1 MKHFFTLMLA
11 MVMSTM
17 TAMATDYTDNLIITV
32 DGGKPTTVNDVKITV
47 TQQENEKY
55 SFSLKNFSFAG
66 LKVGDIELNDIEG
79 QEKDG
84 IITLNVPETNIKVK
98 NPAIG
103 TGTLINTLGGINFSM
118 TAKISNVTNKMYAD
132 MTMKAMRQNIKA
144 IYGDE
149 NNIITTGINKPQ
161 TVTLPNGINAI
172 YNLAGQQ
179 VSSMASGNVYI
190 VKTTDGKTKKVVKK

>member
-17 TAMATDYTDNLIITV
+17 TAMATDYTDNLIVTV
-32 DGGKPTTVNDVKITV
+32 DGGNPTTVNDVKITV

-66 LKVGDIELNDIEG
+66 TKVGDIELNDIEG

-84 IITLNVPETNIKVK
+84 IITLNVPETKIKVK
-98 NPAIG
+98 NPALGIG
-103 TGTLINTLGGINFSM
+103 TTINLLGGIKFSM

-132 MTMKAMRQNIKA
+132 MTMKAMAQNIKA

-149 NNIITTGINKPQ
+149 KNITTGIKAPQ
-161 TVTLPNGINAI
+161 ATTKANNATSI
-172 YNLAGQQ
+172 FTLAGQQ
-179 VSSMASGNVYI
+179 VSSMTSGNVYI

>member
-32 DGGKPTTVNDVKITV
+32 NGGKPTTVNDVKITV

-66 LKVGDIELNDIEG
+66 QKVGDIELNDIEG

-84 IITLNVPETNIKVK
+84 IITLNVPETKIKVK
-98 NPAIG
+98 NPAFGIG
-103 TGTLINTLGGINFSM
+103 TTINLAGGINFSM
-118 TAKISNVTNKMYAD
+118 TAKISNVNNKMYAD
-132 MTMKAMRQNIKA
+132 MTMKAMGQNIKA

-149 NNIITTGINKPQ
+149 KNITTGIKAPQ
-161 TVTLPNGINAI
+161 ATTKANNATSI
-172 YNLAGQQ
+172 FTLAGQQ
-179 VSSMASGNVYI
+179 VSSMTSGNVYI
-190 VKTTDGKTKKVVKK
+190 VKTTDGKTKKVIKK

>member
-1 MKHFFTLMLA
+1 
-11 MVMSTM
+11 
-17 TAMATDYTDNLIITV
+17 MATDYTDNLIITV

-55 SFSLKNFSFAG
+55 SFSLKDFSFAG

-98 NPAIG
+98 NPAFG
-103 TGTLINTLGGINFSM
+103 TGTTINAAGGINFSM
-118 TAKISNVTNKMYAD
+118 TSKISNVTTKMYAD
-132 MTMKAMRQNIKA
+132 MTMKAMGQNIKA

-149 NNIITTGINKPQ
+149 KNITTGIK
-161 TVTLPNGINAI
+161 TLQATTKANNATSI
-172 YNLAGQQ
+172 FTLAGQQ
-179 VSSMASGNVYI
+179 VSSMTSGNVYI
-190 VKTTDGKTKKVVKK
+190 VKTTDGKTKKVIKK

>member
-55 SFSLKNFSFAG
+55 SFSLKDFSFAG

-98 NPAIG
+98 NPAFGIG
-103 TGTLINTLGGINFSM
+103 TTINAARGINFSM

-132 MTMKAMRQNIKA
+132 MTMKAMGQNIKA

-149 NNIITTGINKPQ
+149 KNITTGIKVPQ
-161 TVTLPNGINAI
+161 ATTKANNATSI
-172 YNLAGQQ
+172 FTLAGQQ
-179 VSSMASGNVYI
+179 VSSMTSGNVYI
-190 VKTTDGKTKKVVKK
+190 VKTTDGKTKKVIKK

>member
-55 SFSLKNFSFAG
+55 SFSLKDFSFAG

-84 IITLNVPETNIKVK
+84 IITLNVPETNIKVE

-132 MTMKAMRQNIKA
+132 MTMKAMKQNIKA

-149 NNIITTGINKPQ
+149 KNITTGIKAPQ
-161 TVTLPNGINAI
+161 ATTKANNATSI
-172 YNLAGQQ
+172 FTLAGQQ
-179 VSSMASGNVYI
+179 VSSMTSGNVYI
-190 VKTTDGKTKKVVKK
+190 VKTTDGKTKKVIKK

>member
-55 SFSLKNFSFAG
+55 SFSLKDFSFAG

-132 MTMKAMRQNIKA
+132 MTMKAMKQNIKA

-149 NNIITTGINKPQ
+149 KNITTGIKAPQ
-161 TVTLPNGINAI
+161 ATTKANNATSI
-172 YNLAGQQ
+172 FTLAGQQ
-179 VSSMASGNVYI
+179 VSSMTSGNVYI
-190 VKTTDGKTKKVVKK
+190 VKTTDGKTKKVIKK

>member
-1 MKHFFTLMLA
+1 MKHIFTLMLA

-17 TAMATDYTDNLIITV
+17 TAMATDYTDNLIVTV
-32 DGGKPTTVNDVKITV
+32 DGGNPTTVNDVKITV

-66 LKVGDIELNDIEG
+66 TKVGDIELNDIEG

-84 IITLNVPETNIKVK
+84 IITLNVPETKIKVK
-98 NPAIG
+98 NPALGIG
-103 TGTLINTLGGINFSM
+103 TTINILGGIKFSM

-132 MTMKAMRQNIKA
+132 MTMKAMAQNIKA
-144 IYGDE
+144 IYGE
-149 NNIITTGINKPQ
+149 EKNITTGIKAPQ
-161 TVTLPNGINAI
+161 ATTKANNATSI
-172 YNLAGQQ
+172 FTLAGQQ
-179 VSSMASGNVYI
+179 VSSMTSGNVYI

>member
-1 MKHFFTLMLA
+1 MKKLFTLLFVIIA
-11 MVMSTM
+11 SAM

-32 DGGKPTTVNDVKITV
+32 DGGNPTTVNDVKITV

-66 LKVGDIELNDIEG
+66 TKVGDIELNDIEG

-84 IITLNVPETNIKVK
+84 IITLNVPETKINVK
-98 NPAIG
+98 NPALGIG
-103 TGTLINTLGGINFSM
+103 TTINFLGGIKFSM
-118 TAKISNVTNKMYAD
+118 TAKISNVNNKMYAD

-149 NNIITTGINKPQ
+149 KNITTGISN
-161 TVTLPNGINAI
+161 LPVDNTNDKVEL
-172 YNLAGQQ
+172 YNLQGQRISEAKPGQ
-179 VSSMASGNVYI
+179 VVIEKRG
-190 VKTTDGKTKKVVKK
+190 GKAMKVVK

>member
-1 MKHFFTLMLA
+1 MKKLFTLLFVIIA
-11 MVMSTM
+11 SAM

-66 LKVGDIELNDIEG
+66 TKVGDIELNDIEG

-84 IITLNVPETNIKVK
+84 IITLNVPETKIYVK
-98 NPAIG
+98 NPALGIG
-103 TGTLINTLGGINFSM
+103 TTINFFGGIKFSM

-132 MTMKAMRQNIKA
+132 MTMKAMAQNIKA

-149 NNIITTGINKPQ
+149 KNITTGISN
-161 TVTLPNGINAI
+161 LPVDNTNDKVEL
-172 YNLAGQQ
+172 YNLQGQRISEAKPGQ
-179 VSSMASGNVYI
+179 VVIEKRG
-190 VKTTDGKTKKVVKK
+190 GKAVKVVK

>member
-17 TAMATDYTDNLIITV
+17 TAMATDYTDNLIVTV
-32 DGGKPTTVNDVKITV
+32 DGGNPTTVNDVKITV

-66 LKVGDIELNDIEG
+66 TKVGDIELNDIEG

-84 IITLNVPETNIKVK
+84 IITLNVPETKIKVK
-98 NPAIG
+98 NPALGIG
-103 TGTLINTLGGINFSM
+103 TTINFLGGIKFSM

-132 MTMKAMRQNIKA
+132 MTMKAMAKNIKA
-144 IYGDE
+144 IYGE
-149 NNIITTGINKPQ
+149 EKNITTGIKAPQ
-161 TVTLPNGINAI
+161 ATTKANNATSI
-172 YNLAGQQ
+172 FTLAGQQ
-179 VSSMASGNVYI
+179 VSSMTSGNVYI
-190 VKTTDGKTKKVVKK
+190 VKTTDGKTKKVIKK

>member
-32 DGGKPTTVNDVKITV
+32 NGGKPTTVNDVKITV

-66 LKVGDIELNDIEG
+66 QKVGDIELNDIEG

-103 TGTLINTLGGINFSM
+103 TGTLINLAGGINFSM
-118 TAKISNVTNKMYAD
+118 TSKISNVTNKMYAD
-132 MTMKAMRQNIKA
+132 MTMKAMGQNIKA

-149 NNIITTGINKPQ
+149 KNITTGIKAPQ
-161 TVTLPNGINAI
+161 ATTKANNATSI
-172 YNLAGQQ
+172 FTLAGQQ
-179 VSSMASGNVYI
+179 VSSMTSGNVYI
-190 VKTTDGKTKKVVKK
+190 MKTTDGKTKKVIKK

>member
-17 TAMATDYTDNLIITV
+17 AAMATDYTDNLIITV

-55 SFSLKNFSFAG
+55 SFSLKDFSFAG
-66 LKVGDIELNDIEG
+66 TKVGDIELNDIEG

-84 IITLNVPETNIKVK
+84 IITLNVPETKIKIK
-98 NPAIG
+98 NPAFRLG
-103 TGTLINTLGGINFSM
+103 TTINLFGGINFSM

-132 MTMKAMRQNIKA
+132 MTMKAMGQNIKA

-149 NNIITTGINKPQ
+149 KNITTGIKTPQ
-161 TVTLPNGINAI
+161 ATTKANNATSI
-172 YNLAGQQ
+172 FTLAGQQ
-179 VSSMASGNVYI
+179 VSSMTSGNVYI
-190 VKTTDGKTKKVVKK
+190 VKTTDGKTKKVIKK

>member
-55 SFSLKNFSFAG
+55 SFSLKEFSFAG

-132 MTMKAMRQNIKA
+132 MTMKAMKQNIKA

-149 NNIITTGINKPQ
+149 KNITTGIKAPQ
-161 TVTLPNGINAI
+161 ATTKANNATSI
-172 YNLAGQQ
+172 FTLAGQQ

-190 VKTTDGKTKKVVKK
+190 VKTTDGKTKKAIKK

>member
-1 MKHFFTLMLA
+1 MKKLFTLLFVIIA
-11 MVMSTM
+11 SAM

-32 DGGKPTTVNDVKITV
+32 DGGNPTTVNDVKITV

-66 LKVGDIELNDIEG
+66 QKVGDIELNDIEG

-84 IITLNVPETNIKVK
+84 IITLNVPETKIKVK
-98 NPAIG
+98 NPALGIG
-103 TGTLINTLGGINFSM
+103 TTINFWGGIKFSM
-118 TAKISNVTNKMYAD
+118 TAKISNVNNKMYAD

-149 NNIITTGINKPQ
+149 KNITTGISN
-161 TVTLPNGINAI
+161 LPVDNTNDKVEL
-172 YNLAGQQ
+172 YNLQGQRISEAKPGQ
-179 VSSMASGNVYI
+179 VVIEKRG
-190 VKTTDGKTKKVVKK
+190 GKAVKVVK

>member
-55 SFSLKNFSFAG
+55 SFSLKDFSFAG

-84 IITLNVPETNIKVK
+84 IITLNVPEANIKVK

-149 NNIITTGINKPQ
+149 KNITTGIKAPQ
-161 TVTLPNGINAI
+161 ATTKANNATSI
-172 YNLAGQQ
+172 FTLAGQQ
-179 VSSMASGNVYI
+179 VSSMTSGNVYI
-190 VKTTDGKTKKVVKK
+190 VKTTDGKTKKVIKK

>member
-32 DGGKPTTVNDVKITV
+32 DGGNPTTVNDVKITV

-66 LKVGDIELNDIEG
+66 TKVGDIELNDIEG

-84 IITLNVPETNIKVK
+84 IITLNVPETKIKVK
-98 NPAIG
+98 NPALGIG
-103 TGTLINTLGGINFSM
+103 TTINFLGGIKFSM
-118 TAKISNVTNKMYAD
+118 TAKISNVNNKMYAD
-132 MTMKAMRQNIKA
+132 MTMKAMGQNIKA

-149 NNIITTGINKPQ
+149 KNITTGIKAPQ
-161 TVTLPNGINAI
+161 ATTKANNATSI
-172 YNLAGQQ
+172 FTLAGQQ
-179 VSSMASGNVYI
+179 VSSMTSGNVYI
-190 VKTTDGKTKKVVKK
+190 VKTTDGKTKKVIKK

>member
-1 MKHFFTLMLA
+1 MKKLFTLLFVIIA
-11 MVMSTM
+11 SAM
-17 TAMATDYTDNLIITV
+17 TAMATDYTDNLIITI
-32 DGGKPTTVNDVKITV
+32 DNGEPTTVNDVKITV

-66 LKVGDIELNDIEG
+66 TKVGDIELNDIEG

-84 IITLNVPETNIKVK
+84 IITLNVPETKIHVK
-98 NPAIG
+98 NPALGIG
-103 TGTLINTLGGINFSM
+103 TTINFFGGIKFSM

-132 MTMKAMRQNIKA
+132 MTMKAMGQSIKA

-149 NNIITTGINKPQ
+149 KNITTGIKAPQ
-161 TVTLPNGINAI
+161 ATTKANNATSI
-172 YNLAGQQ
+172 FTLAGQQ
-179 VSSMASGNVYI
+179 VSSMTSGNVYI

>member
-55 SFSLKNFSFAG
+55 SFSLKDFSFAG

-132 MTMKAMRQNIKA
+132 MTMKAMKQNIKA

-149 NNIITTGINKPQ
+149 KNITTGIKAPQ
-161 TVTLPNGINAI
+161 ATTKANNATSI
-172 YNLAGQQ
+172 FTLAGQQ

-190 VKTTDGKTKKVVKK
+190 VKTTDGKTKKAIKK

>member
-55 SFSLKNFSFAG
+55 SFSLKDFSFAG

-98 NPAIG
+98 NPAFGIG
-103 TGTLINTLGGINFSM
+103 TTINAAGGINFSM
-118 TAKISNVTNKMYAD
+118 TSKISNVTNKMYAD
-132 MTMKAMRQNIKA
+132 MTMKAMGQNIKA

-149 NNIITTGINKPQ
+149 KNITTGIK
-161 TVTLPNGINAI
+161 TLRATTKANNATSI
-172 YNLAGQQ
+172 FTLAGQQ
-179 VSSMASGNVYI
+179 VSSMTSGNVYI
-190 VKTTDGKTKKVVKK
+190 VKTTDGKTKKVIKK

>member
-17 TAMATDYTDNLIITV
+17 TAMATDYTDNLIVTV
-32 DGGKPTTVNDVKITV
+32 DGGNPTTVNDVKITV

-66 LKVGDIELNDIEG
+66 TKVGDIELNDIEG

-84 IITLNVPETNIKVK
+84 IITLNVPETKIRIK
-98 NPAIG
+98 NPAFGIG
-103 TGTLINTLGGINFSM
+103 TTINFLGGIKFSM

-132 MTMKAMRQNIKA
+132 MTMKAMAKNIKA

-149 NNIITTGINKPQ
+149 KNITTGIKAPQ
-161 TVTLPNGINAI
+161 ATTKANNATSI
-172 YNLAGQQ
+172 FTLAGQQ
-179 VSSMASGNVYI
+179 VSSMTSGNVYI
-190 VKTTDGKTKKVVKK
+190 VKTTDGKTKKVIKK

>member
-1 MKHFFTLMLA
+1 MKQLFTLMLA

-66 LKVGDIELNDIEG
+66 AKVGDIELNDIEG

-84 IITLNVPETNIKVK
+84 IITLNVPETKIKVK
-98 NPAIG
+98 NPAFGIG
-103 TGTLINTLGGINFSM
+103 TTINLAGGINFSM

-132 MTMKAMRQNIKA
+132 MTMKAMGQNIKA

>member
-55 SFSLKNFSFAG
+55 SFSLKDFSFAG

-98 NPAIG
+98 NPAFGIG
-103 TGTLINTLGGINFSM
+103 TTINAAGGINFSM
-118 TAKISNVTNKMYAD
+118 TSKISNVTNKMYAD
-132 MTMKAMRQNIKA
+132 MTMKAMGQNIKA

-149 NNIITTGINKPQ
+149 NNIIATGINKPQ

-179 VSSMASGNVYI
+179 VSSMTSGNVYI
-190 VKTTDGKTKKVVKK
+190 VKTTDGKTKKVIKE

>member
-55 SFSLKNFSFAG
+55 SFSLKDFSFAG

-98 NPAIG
+98 NPAFGIG
-103 TGTLINTLGGINFSM
+103 TTINAAGGINFSM
-118 TAKISNVTNKMYAD
+118 TSKISDVTNKMYAD
-132 MTMKAMRQNIKA
+132 MTMKAMGQNIKA

-149 NNIITTGINKPQ
+149 KNITTGIK
-161 TVTLPNGINAI
+161 TLQATTKANNATSI
-172 YNLAGQQ
+172 FTLAGQQ
-179 VSSMASGNVYI
+179 VSSMTSGNVYI
-190 VKTTDGKTKKVVKK
+190 VKTTDGKTKKVIKK

>member
-55 SFSLKNFSFAG
+55 SFSLKDFSFAG

-84 IITLNVPETNIKVK
+84 IITLNVPETKIYVQ
-98 NPAIG
+98 NPVGLG
-103 TGTLINTLGGINFSM
+103 TTINLFGGIKFSM

-132 MTMKAMRQNIKA
+132 MTMKAMGQNIKA

-149 NNIITTGINKPQ
+149 KNITTGISNLPVNNDNEKEEIFNLQGQRISEAKP
-161 TVTLPNGINAI
+161 
-172 YNLAGQQ
+172 GQ
-179 VSSMASGNVYI
+179 VVI
-190 VKTTDGKTKKVVKK
+190 VKKGGKAVKVVK

>member
-66 LKVGDIELNDIEG
+66 TKVGDIELNDIEG

-84 IITLNVPETNIKVK
+84 IITLNVPETKIKVK
-98 NPAIG
+98 NPALGIG
-103 TGTLINTLGGINFSM
+103 TTINILGGIKFSM

-132 MTMKAMRQNIKA
+132 MTMKAMAQNIKA
-144 IYGDE
+144 IYGE
-149 NNIITTGINKPQ
+149 EKNITTGIKAPQ
-161 TVTLPNGINAI
+161 ATTKANNATSI
-172 YNLAGQQ
+172 FTLAGQQ
-179 VSSMASGNVYI
+179 VSSMTSGNVYI
-190 VKTTDGKTKKVVKK
+190 VKTTDGKTKKVIKK

>member
-17 TAMATDYTDNLIITV
+17 TAMATDYTDDLIITV

-66 LKVGDIELNDIEG
+66 TKVGDIELNDIEG

-84 IITLNVPETNIKVK
+84 IITLNVPETQIKVK
-98 NPAIG
+98 NPAFGIG
-103 TGTLINTLGGINFSM
+103 TTINLFGGINFSM

-132 MTMKAMRQNIKA
+132 MTMKAIKQNIKA

-149 NNIITTGINKPQ
+149 KNITTGIKAPQ
-161 TVTLPNGINAI
+161 ATTKANNATSI
-172 YNLAGQQ
+172 FTLAGQQ
-179 VSSMASGNVYI
+179 VSSMTSGNVYI
-190 VKTTDGKTKKVVKK
+190 VKTTDGKIKKVIKK